1 MKYFLIIITLLIV
14 FCSLVLFWAWDG
26 LQPLNLQDKAAKTF
40 VVKNGES
47 LKSISQRLEQQKIIK
62 NQLVFTILVR
72 AMGMQNKIQAGE
84 FKLSSAYDASTV
96 ARNLTHGTFDV
107 WVTIPEGW
115 RNEEIAEKL
124 AVDLNI
130 PQEEF
135 LKIAKT
141 GYMFP
146 DTYLFSKSA
155 TVSSV
160 AQAMEKNFTTQM
172 EKIDRE
178 LLIPGKKFNGLTLS
192 EVIIFASI
200 VEREARFAKDRPLV
214 AGILLKRYKAGW
226 PLEVDATLQYAL
238 GYNAQQKTWW
248 KNNLTADDLVLDSRY
263 NTRKYQGLPPTP
275 ISNPGADVIKAVL
288 SPTETDYWFYLSDK
302 DGQMHYAKT
311 LEGHNENI
319 QKYLN

>member
-14 FCSLVLFWAWDG
+14 FCSLVLFWAWNG

-84 FKLSSAYDASTV
+84 FKLSPAYDASTV

-135 LKIAKT
+135 LKIAKI

-160 AQAMEKNFTTQM
+160 AQTMEKNFTTQM

-263 NTRKYQGLPPTP
+263 NTRKYQELPPTP
-275 ISNPGADVIKAVL
+275 ISNPGADVIRAVL

-302 DGQMHYAKT
+302 DGQMHYTKT
-311 LEGHNENI
+311 LEEHNNNI

>member
-1 MKYFLIIITLLIV
+1 MKYFLIIIALLIV
-14 FCSLVLFWAWDG
+14 FCSLVLFWAWNG
-26 LQPLNLQDKAAKTF
+26 LQPLNLQNKAAKTF

-62 NQLVFTILVR
+62 NQLVFIILIR

-84 FKLSSAYDASTV
+84 FKLSSSYDASTV

-124 AVDLNI
+124 AVDLNM

-135 LKIAKT
+135 LKIAKS

-155 TVSSV
+155 TVGSV
-160 AQAMEKNFTTQM
+160 VQAMEKNFTTQM
-172 EKIDRE
+172 EKIDKE
-178 LLIPGKKFNGLTLS
+178 LLLPEKKFNGLTLS

-200 VEREARFAKDRPLV
+200 VEREARFAKDRPVV

-248 KNNLTADDLVLDSRY
+248 KNNLTANDLVLDSRY

-275 ISNPGADVIKAVL
+275 ISNPGADVIKSVL
-288 SPTETDYWFYLSDK
+288 NPTETDYWFYLSDK

-311 LEGHNENI
+311 LEEHDKNI
-319 QKYLN
+319 QQYLN

>member
-1 MKYFLIIITLLIV
+1 MKYFLIITTLVIV
-14 FCSLVLFWAWDG
+14 FCSLVFFWAWNG
-26 LQPLNLQDKAAKTF
+26 LQPLNSQDKTAKTF
-40 VVKNGES
+40 IIKNGES

-72 AMGMQNKIQAGE
+72 AMGIQSKIQAGE
-84 FKLSSAYDASTV
+84 FKLSSSYDASTV

-130 PQEEF
+130 PKDEF
-135 LKIAKT
+135 LKIAKI

-155 TVSSV
+155 TATSIV
-160 AQAMEKNFTTQM
+160 QAMEKNFTSQL
-172 EKIDRE
+172 EKIDKN
-178 LLIPGKKFNGLTLS
+178 LLSQGKKINGLSLA

-200 VEREARFAKDRPLV
+200 VEREARFAKDRPVV

-248 KNNLTADDLVLDSRY
+248 KNNLTADDLLLDSRY
-263 NTRKYQGLPPTP
+263 NTRKYQELPPTP
-275 ISNPGADVIKAVL
+275 ICNPGADVIRAVL
-288 SPTETDYWFYLSDK
+288 NPTATDYWFYLSDK
-302 DGQMHYAKT
+302 EGQMHYTKT
-311 LEGHNENI
+311 LKEHNENI
-319 QKYLN
+319 EKYLN